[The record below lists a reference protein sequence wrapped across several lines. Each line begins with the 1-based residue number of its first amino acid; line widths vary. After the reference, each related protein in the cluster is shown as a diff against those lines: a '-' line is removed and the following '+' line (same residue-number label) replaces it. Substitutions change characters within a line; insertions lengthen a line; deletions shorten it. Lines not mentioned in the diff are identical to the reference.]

1 MTERRS
7 IELVHELVHGNRE
20 LELNAVHVLKFELE
34 LNAVRVFEDE
44 RQMNAV
50 YYFLQ

>member
-7 IELVHELVHGNRE
+7 IELVHELVHENR
-20 LELNAVHVLKFELE
+20 ELE
-34 LNAVRVFEDE
+34 LNAVRVFEDG

-50 YYFLQ
+50 HYFLQ

>member
-34 LNAVRVFEDE
+34 LNAVH
-44 RQMNAV
+44 
-50 YYFLQ
+50 YFLQ